1 MISDFQNVTFVVDVG
16 NSHTVLGIFKGE
28 KVVDYWRLTTRKA
41 TTSDEVMNRV
51 GGLLRFSKIKPEEIT
66 HVGLSTVVP
75 ALERPWVKALDSLLK
90 KRVQV
95 VNSKNCLGLKID
107 YQNPSMAGADRLCNV
122 LAMREEGFENA
133 IIVDMGTATT
143 FDVLQNGAFAGGV
156 IIPGINASLDAL
168 TEKAARLL
176 PVTIEWP
183 EKIVADNTDDA
194 IRAGL
199 LYGFLAQ
206 LEFLIGKIKK
216 ETGCEDMPVYATG
229 GWGKTIARRTNL
241 IDKYDPFLTLRGIRL
256 VAMSENNSVSI
267 AEEGRDSEEE

>member
-1 MISDFQNVTFVVDVG
+1 MTSDFQNVTFVVDVG

-28 KVVDYWRLTTRKA
+28 KVVDYWRLTTRKE

-143 FDVLQNGAFAGGV
+143 FDVLRNGAFAGGV

-256 VAMSENNSVSI
+256 VAMSENNSVSF

>member
-1 MISDFQNVTFVVDVG
+1 MTSDFQNVTFVVDVG

-28 KVVDYWRLTTRKA
+28 KVVDYWRLTTRKE

-143 FDVLQNGAFAGGV
+143 FDVLRNGAFAGGV

>member
-1 MISDFQNVTFVVDVG
+1 M
-16 NSHTVLGIFKGE
+16 
-28 KVVDYWRLTTRKA
+28 
-41 TTSDEVMNRV
+41 
-51 GGLLRFSKIKPEEIT
+51 
-66 HVGLSTVVP
+66 
-75 ALERPWVKALDSLLK
+75 
-90 KRVQV
+90 
-95 VNSKNCLGLKID
+95 GLKID

-122 LAMREEGFENA
+122 LAMREEGFKNA

-143 FDVLQNGAFAGGV
+143 FDVLKDNAFAGGV

-183 EKIVADNTDDA
+183 EAVIADNTDDA

-216 ETGCEDMPVYATG
+216 EAGCEDMPVYATG
-229 GWGKTIARRTNL
+229 GWGKMIARRTNL
-241 IDKYDPFLTLRGIRL
+241 IDKYDPFLTLRGIRI
-256 VAMSENNSVSI
+256 VAVNGGDTSA
-267 AEEGRDSEEE
+267 AEERDGDED